1 MPPQLAQWPAQSS
14 SVKVCSLQGAAPGS
28 RRVLHV
34 IGYSHVDAAWLWP
47 WRDSSNLVL
56 TTARS
61 ALDRINETPG
71 FRYCHSSAIHYRWI
85 QKADPAMFQEILRRI
100 REGRWE
106 VVGGWP
112 VEPDCNIPA
121 TESFVRHALYGKAY
135 CKEALGVDVK
145 IGFNPDSFGHAAG
158 LPTILKQSGYGYY
171 VFMRPGDQ
179 EQDPDKKLPLLFW
192 WQGPD
197 GSRVLTLRI
206 LGSYDSAASK
216 IPTVA
221 GNSFAP
227 GFSDGALFLGVGD
240 HGGAV
245 TKAQI
250 QQVLEMR
257 NDTSLPELRW
267 STTGEFFKAVESSP
281 AMAKLP
287 VISGDLQH
295 HSRGCYSACGEEKYQ
310 NRRSERAMVQVG
322 EPFMVDLC
330 HARAEISP
338 GGVHRC
344 VVEHSF
350 QSVSRFACGHCPVL
364 GLSGC
369 ARWAG
374 HCLSDGN
381 SHQDRGFGI
390 DCQASEYGAGGRRPG
405 ICVQSA
411 ALAT

>member
-1 MPPQLAQWPAQSS
+1 MDTREITRRKFMAGTAAAMGTLASPAIFGQSAPVQSS
-14 SVKVCSLQGAAPGS
+14 PK
-28 RRVLHV
+28 VLHV

-85 QKADPAMFQEILRRI
+85 QKADPAMFQEILHRI

-121 TESFVRHALYGKAY
+121 AESFVRHALYGKAY

-216 IPTVA
+216 HP
-221 GNSFAP
+221 
-227 GFSDGALFLGVGD
+227 
-240 HGGAV
+240 
-245 TKAQI
+245 
-250 QQVLEMR
+250 
-257 NDTSLPELRW
+257 
-267 STTGEFFKAVESSP
+267 
-281 AMAKLP
+281 
-287 VISGDLQH
+287 
-295 HSRGCYSACGEEKYQ
+295 
-310 NRRSERAMVQVG
+310 NRRG
-322 EPFMVDLC
+322 K
-330 HARAEISP
+330 
-338 GGVHRC
+338 
-344 VVEHSF
+344 
-350 QSVSRFACGHCPVL
+350 
-364 GLSGC
+364 
-369 ARWAG
+369 
-374 HCLSDGN
+374 
-381 SHQDRGFGI
+381 
-390 DCQASEYGAGGRRPG
+390 
-405 ICVQSA
+405 
-411 ALAT
+411 